1 MSAATRLHVSG
12 LPRDLLDDD
21 LRARFTPFGAV
32 SDLEVCREK
41 ENSPFFAD
49 GRTDERAPSSRGDR
63 GGRGGRGGAGGGGK
77 KKGRGGGGDK
87 LPPSRP
93 PPCRG
98 YAFVTVAFPDDHA
111 LRRCLNAY
119 NGTKWKGGTIHV
131 HPAKPKF
138 HERLRMEREGIHPGR
153 PGMRAAEV
161 EHDEVLFDDD
171 DDDGTAGDDDER
183 QPLRPGDLLEI
194 DGRVRNSKV
203 IVTYARGATTHIKGE
218 GSFAKGSFAKGQSAN
233 EREASTEPSTPDWT
247 PFPDDAS
254 NRTLR
259 KLCQLPGLAL
269 WKPANVL
276 DAAGPS
282 AGGRRRRRDEDDE
295 TEIIRDED
303 DDEDGTAGD
312 DDDDTAG
319 DDTAGGGADR
329 FNLPREFFNSDVAA
343 NRAARHA
350 AGVGDDDT
358 AGRAGSRSKRRKKDT
373 VEMRALAAFLGSDSD
388 DGDETEGADAAT
400 RPAAEATR
408 PAVEPASAKKPTRD
422 AAASKPAAT
431 RLAEPEEGGIP
442 MAKAGSRWW
451 ESGSAAPGA
460 AGTGTGTGTLKGTGG
475 GLAKDFFA
483 TRLSAPARDFFR
495 AGGSAPFAARSKS
508 SAGADTDDD
517 EAGDGE
523 DSDGDVEIDMDSDAF
538 SEDDE
543 SAEPS
548 DDDDDDDDDDDGEE
562 EEEEGSEGAA
572 SSDDDDDDDD
582 EGVFEDESSGSEEGE
597 GDSDSGD
604 LGVVDFD

>member
-49 GRTDERAPSSRGDR
+49 GRTDDLAPSVR
-63 GGRGGRGGAGGGGK
+63 GGRGGRGGAGGRGK
-77 KKGRGGGGDK
+77 KKGRGGDR

-153 PGMRAAEV
+153 PGMRAEV
-161 EHDEVLFDDD
+161 DDD
-171 DDDGTAGDDDER
+171 DEALRGDDVNSDDETRRLANDGSDER

-203 IVTYARGATTHIKGE
+203 TVTYARGATTHVKGE
-218 GSFAKGSFAKGQSAN
+218 GSFAKGSFAKGLK
-233 EREASTEPSTPDWT
+233 ASTEPSTPDWT

-259 KLCQLPGLAL
+259 KLCQLPGLDSL
-269 WKPANVL
+269 WKPANPE
-276 DAAGPS
+276 AAGPS

-312 DDDDTAG
+312 DDDGTAG
-319 DDTAGGGADR
+319 DGTAGDGRAGGGADR
-329 FNLPREFFNSDVAA
+329 FNLPREFFDSDVAA

-358 AGRAGSRSKRRKKDT
+358 AGSAGSRSKRRKKDT

-388 DGDETEGADAAT
+388 DGDETEGADAAM
-400 RPAAEATR
+400 RLVVEATR

-460 AGTGTGTGTLKGTGG
+460 AGMVTGTGTLKGTGG

-517 EAGDGE
+517 GAGDGE
-523 DSDGDVEIDMDSDAF
+523 DSDGDVEIDVDSDAF

-548 DDDDDDDDDDDGEE
+548 DDDDGEE

-572 SSDDDDDDDD
+572 SSDDDDDDD
-582 EGVFEDESSGSEEGE
+582 EGVFEDESNGSEDGE